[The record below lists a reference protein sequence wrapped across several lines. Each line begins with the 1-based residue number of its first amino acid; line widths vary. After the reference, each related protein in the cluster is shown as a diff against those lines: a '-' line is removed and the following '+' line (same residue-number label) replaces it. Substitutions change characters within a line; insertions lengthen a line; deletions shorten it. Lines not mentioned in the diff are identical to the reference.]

1 MIEFEPVPAP
11 QRLRTLDVLRGC
23 ALLGI
28 LMMNIPYFAMPAA
41 AYSQLNAWGGNDGAN
56 LWTFFIQWTLFEGK
70 MRALFSV
77 LFGAGI
83 ILFIE
88 HAVARRD
95 SVEVGDLFVRR
106 MLWLMLFGILHA
118 WFIWYGDI
126 LYPYAICGLLIFPLR
141 KLSPRVLFVTAAASL
156 LLLTGGLLGDAFNKR
171 SQKTE
176 GTAALA
182 AEAAGRTLTEEEK
195 EARETWTGV
204 LERQAPSRAQMQEEV
219 DAYRSGYIGALEQ
232 RAELN
237 RKFHFIPLY
246 FPLYIDFW
254 ALMLIGMGLYKAGV
268 LQGERPPGFYVRM
281 AVVGYAIGLPLN
293 ATAAYLMYAW
303 NFDFI
308 GNEFANVASF
318 QIGRVATVLAHLST
332 IVIVVKRGWLRGL
345 SDRLAAVGR
354 MAFSNYIA
362 HSVIC
367 SLIFYSPGLALMG
380 QLQRYQLYFVVF
392 GIWAFNLLWSPWW
405 LSRFRFG
412 PLEWCWRSL
421 TYWRRQAMR
430 RSEPAAVP
438 VGV

>member
-1 MIEFEPVPAP
+1 MNEFEPVSAP
-11 QRLRTLDVLRGC
+11 QRLRMLDVLRGC

-28 LMMNIPYFAMPAA
+28 LLMNIPYFAMPMA

-70 MRALFSV
+70 MRALFSI

-83 ILFIE
+83 VLFIE
-88 HAVARRD
+88 HATARRD
-95 SVEVGDLFVRR
+95 SAEVGDLFVRR

-141 KLSPRVLFVTAAASL
+141 KLPPRTLFVTAAMSL
-156 LLLTGGLLGDAFNKR
+156 LLLTGGLAGDAFDKQ
-171 SQKTE
+171 SQKE
-176 GTAALA
+176 AGTAALA
-182 AEAAGRTLTEEEK
+182 AEAAGKTLTEEQKDAK
-195 EARETWTGV
+195 EAWTNT
-204 LERQAPSRAQMQEEV
+204 LEMQAPSREAMQEEV
-219 DAYRSGYIGALEQ
+219 DAYRSGYAGALKQ
-232 RAELN
+232 RAEVS
-237 RKFHFIPLY
+237 RKFHFVPLY
-246 FPLYIDFW
+246 FPIFIDFW
-254 ALMLIGMGLYKAGV
+254 ALMLIGMGLYQLGI
-268 LQGERPPGFYVRM
+268 LQGDRSVGFYGRM
-281 AVVGYAIGLPLN
+281 AAIGYAVGLPLN

-308 GNEFANVASF
+308 GNEFANIPAF
-318 QIGRVATVLAHLST
+318 QVGRVATVLAHLSV
-332 IVIVVKRGWLRGL
+332 IVIAVKRGWLTRL
-345 SDRLAAVGR
+345 ADRLAAVGR

-367 SLIFYSPGLALMG
+367 SLIFYNPGLALIG
-380 QLQRYQLYFVVF
+380 QLQRYQLYFIVL

-421 TYWRRQAMR
+421 TYWRRQPMR
-430 RSEPAAVP
+430 RPAPSAVQ
-438 VGV
+438 VGI

>member
-1 MIEFEPVPAP
+1 MIEFEPVSARE
-11 QRLRTLDVLRGC
+11 RLTTLDVLRGC

-41 AYSQLNAWGGNDGAN
+41 AYALLNAWGGNDGAN

-70 MRALFSV
+70 MRALFSI

-88 HAVARRD
+88 HATARRD
-95 SVEVGDLFVRR
+95 SIEVGDLFVRR

-141 KLSPRVLFVTAAASL
+141 KLSPRTLFITAGVSL
-156 LLLTGGLLGDAFNKR
+156 LLLTGGVVADGFNKQ
-171 SQKTE
+171 SQKNE
-176 GTAALA
+176 GTAAMA
-182 AEAAGRTLTEEEK
+182 AEAAGRPLTEEEK
-195 EARETWTGV
+195 EAKETWEAV
-204 LERQAPSRAQMQEEV
+204 LERQAPTREQMQEEV
-219 DAYRSGYIGALEQ
+219 DAYRSGYLEALKQ
-232 RAELN
+232 RATVN

-246 FPLYIDFW
+246 FPIFIDFW
-254 ALMLIGMGLYKAGV
+254 ALMLIGMAFYKLGI
-268 LQGERPPGFYVRM
+268 LQGERPIGFYVRM
-281 AVVGYAIGLPLN
+281 AIIGYAIGLPLN
-293 ATAAYLMYAW
+293 ATSAYLMYAW

-308 GNEFANVASF
+308 GNEFANVPAF
-318 QIGRVATVLAHLST
+318 QIGRVATVLAHLSL

-345 SDRLAAVGR
+345 TERLAAVGR
-354 MAFSNYIA
+354 MAFSNYIS
-362 HSVIC
+362 HSLIC
-367 SLIFYSPGLALMG
+367 SLIFYSPGFGLMG

-392 GIWAFNLLWSPWW
+392 GIWAFNLLWSQWW

-421 TYWRRQAMR
+421 TYWRRQPMR
-430 RSEPAAVP
+430 RRETEPVP
-438 VGV
+438 VGI